1 MNIND
6 LTREQIEQLKI
17 RDYDEKLYDEEN
29 RSISYGEIIAIDV
42 IVDDKTIK
50 KHYSDYTFTSD
61 DFY

>member
-1 MNIND
+1 MTIND

-17 RDYDEKLYDEEN
+17 RYYDDLLQEKEN

-42 IVDDKTIK
+42 IVDDETI
-50 KHYSDYTFTSD
+50 YNTYDMYEFCED